1 MKKKL
6 IHDIANKRVITEG
19 DSVVAFTTENL
30 ECTQEVIDKVVE
42 LYNNATEGQQL
53 FGSGGIMLGIIDEF
67 LLNSPDCYQE
77 DREEILEQLFDFF
90 ESKTKTANEVINEIA
105 EVLREWDGKDL
116 ERIANQI
123 LTKKVKYIEDSIFE
137 VGEYFE
143 VDE

>member
-42 LYNNATEGQQL
+42 LYNNATEKQQL
-53 FGSGGIMLGIIDEF
+53 LGSGGIIDEF

-77 DREEILEQLFDFF
+77 DREEITEQLYDFLS
-90 ESKTKTANEVINEIA
+90 SKTKTADQVISDIT
-105 EVLREWDGKDL
+105 EVLSQWDGKDL

-123 LTKKVKYIEDSIFE
+123 LSYPVKYIGDSMFE
-137 VGEYFE
+137 S
-143 VDE
+143 D

>member
-6 IHDIANKRVITEG
+6 IHDITKKRVITEG

-42 LYNNATEGQQL
+42 LYNNAKEEQQL
-53 FGSGGIMLGIIDEF
+53 LGSGGIIDEF

-77 DREEILEQLFDFF
+77 DREEITEQLYDFLA
-90 ESKTKTANEVINEIA
+90 SKTKTADQIISDIS
-105 EVLREWDGKDL
+105 EVLGQWDGKDL

-123 LTKKVKYIEDSIFE
+123 LSHPIKYIGDSMFE
-137 VGEYFE
+137 S
-143 VDE
+143 D